1 VTQVIV
7 LCVLIGVCAAAV
19 PLLGV
24 MRHVMLGFQL
34 PVVMPCLVYLVITM
48 EGKALIL
55 ILVFVMYI
63 LGVVV
68 AMTRVEKTISDSL
81 EIQYKME
88 KMTDSLQESNRELQ
102 TENEKLEHL
111 TLIDELTQLYNRRY
125 FEMQLEKEWKRKA
138 RKNDRLTLLVM
149 DIDYFKLYNDTYG
162 HAEGDVCL
170 QSVAKVL
177 RESLQRPN
185 DIVAR
190 IGGEEFVALLPNIDE
205 EGALIV
211 AKAIQ
216 KNLIKVGLVHAT
228 SPVCDSVT
236 VSIGIAS
243 TYSGRDASALSL
255 FKAADK
261 ALYKA
266 KNKGRNQIVVGEI
279 DVFEK

>member
-1 VTQVIV
+1 
-7 LCVLIGVCAAAV
+7 VLIGVCAAAV